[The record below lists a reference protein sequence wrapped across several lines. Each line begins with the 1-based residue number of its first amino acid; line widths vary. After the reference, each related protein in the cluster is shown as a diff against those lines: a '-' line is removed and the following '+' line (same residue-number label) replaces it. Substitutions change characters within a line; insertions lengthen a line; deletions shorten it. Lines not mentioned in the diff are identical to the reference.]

1 MEAYIKVKDVEKY
14 YGSSGNI
21 TKAID
26 RVSFEMTKGEFIGIM
41 GESGS
46 GKTSLLNIIAT
57 IDTATAGHIFFE
69 GKDITKMSEDERSEF
84 RKENLGFIFQ
94 DFNLL
99 NTMTLK
105 ENIYMPLI
113 LNEKKSN
120 DVIKR
125 TEEIV
130 EKLGIGDA
138 GNKYPYQVS
147 GGQQQRCSCARALVN
162 NPKLILADEPT
173 GALDAQNSENLM
185 ELLSEINEKMGTTIL
200 MVTHDS
206 FSASYC
212 NRILFLE
219 KGKISYEIYRGKR
232 NREEYLNAI
241 LEAQKV

>member
-14 YGSSGNI
+14 YGSSGNV

-26 RVSFEMTKGEFIGIM
+26 RVSFEMTKGEFVGIM

-57 IDTATAGHIFFE
+57 IDSATAGHIFFE

-99 NTMTLK
+99 DNMTLK
-105 ENIYMPLI
+105 ENIYIPLI

-130 EKLGIGDA
+130 EKLGIGDV

-173 GALDAQNSENLM
+173 GALDAQNSGNLM
-185 ELLSEINEKMGTTIL
+185 ELLSEINKKMGTTIL

-219 KGKISYEIYRGKR
+219 KGEIAYEIYRGKR
-232 NREEYLNAI
+232 NREEYLKAI